1 MCSLRGIGIL
11 TNTQPKCGN
20 YSYAVDLGDELSK
33 WYAVSLD
40 SDVERFLKD
49 GFDVIIVNWHQARV
63 MVTKQLVEKWKR
75 GGKKVILILQNSF
88 DTAMTVG
95 EQDILNAVDATVA
108 HEPMN
113 MTGAKIEY
121 IPHGIPVVTDLR
133 TPTEP
138 RIGTAGFPF
147 PWKRFDVVAEAAKRF
162 GVKCRMIAPRHEFY
176 DSKGFIEG
184 IKGHLGELAEVTED
198 WLPVDEVVRRL
209 SECTLNIFWYE
220 SKVPEDQLGQSG
232 SVRMGIAARRPII
245 ISQHRKL
252 WTLFGYL
259 DELYIAKTEEQ
270 VYDYVAEIL
279 QGEIFG
285 NGKRP
290 KRLLQEQGW
299 PTVGEKY
306 HELIERVCN

>member
-1 MCSLRGIGIL
+1 MCGLKGVGIL
-11 TNTQPKCGN
+11 TNQHPKCGN
-20 YSYAVDLGDELSK
+20 YLYAVELGNELSR
-33 WYAVSLD
+33 WYAVSMD
-40 SDVERFLKD
+40 SEPDWFLKD
-49 GFDVIIVNWHQARV
+49 GFDVVIVNWHPARV
-63 MVTKQLVEKWKR
+63 TVTKQMVEKWKSK
-75 GGKKVILILQNSF
+75 GKKVILILQNSF
-88 DTAMTVG
+88 DTEMAIG
-95 EQDILNAVDATVA
+95 EQDILNAVDAVVA
-108 HEPMN
+108 HEPMKL
-113 MTGAKIEY
+113 TGVRVEY
-121 IPHGIPVVTDLR
+121 IPHGIPIVTELR

-176 DSKGFIEG
+176 DSKEFIEG
-184 IKGHLGELAEVTED
+184 IKGHLGGLAEVTEE

-209 SECTLNIFWYE
+209 SECTVNIFWYE
-220 SKVPEDQLGQSG
+220 SKVVEDQLGQSG

-270 VYDYVAEIL
+270 VYEYVAEIL
-279 QGEIFG
+279 KGKMLE
-285 NGKRP
+285 KRP
-290 KRLLQEQGW
+290 ERLLQEQGW
-299 PTVGEKY
+299 PATAEKY